1 MEGRD
6 EIVLSE
12 TPPKDPRGV
21 AYIDV
26 DMSSSLSEKRL
37 KVFFFSKWKYFYTV
51 VEKTHR
57 GGSRC
62 GVPKI
67 LFLCLSG
74 VLGAE
79 NFR

>member
-1 MEGRD
+1 M
-6 EIVLSE
+6 VLND
-12 TPPKDPRGV
+12 TPPKEPRGV

-37 KVFFFSKWKYFYTV
+37 WI
-51 VEKTHR
+51 EKSLVKIIYCVRVGVYR

-74 VLGAE
+74 VFGAE